1 MLQFIPAA
9 LGTAAKLASVG
20 GGIYGINEIVNL
32 PKNRRKEILK
42 GDYNPDTRE
51 YELEGFDKLLANT
64 GFIQESSLRSEK
76 DKQLMNKLKRDPY
89 VKRIQSKDGSTV
101 LTEGMDLAD
110 FKIAYEDQI
119 SSINQAQDLKE
130 AVAKAEVLRK
140 INKPETDKEQ
150 SRYEDRLRR
159 EDQLLLSQERAR
171 LDNLEYQRSRDRRED
186 MRYNESL
193 ERLDRKD
200 RRTAISSATAGL
212 AALAAAFAI

>member
-1 MLQFIPAA
+1 MYQFIPAA
-9 LGTAAKLASVG
+9 LGAATKLATVG
-20 GGIYGINEIVNL
+20 TLGYGLNEIINL
-32 PKNRRKEILK
+32 PNNRRKEILK

-64 GFIQESSLRSEK
+64 GLLQESSLRSEK

-119 SSINQAQDLKE
+119 SSINQAQKLKE
-130 AVAKAEVLRK
+130 AVALAKVTRE
-140 INKPETDKEQ
+140 INKPETDLKE
-150 SRYEDRLRR
+150 SRYRDEQRR
-159 EDQLLLSQERAR
+159 KDEER
-171 LDNLEYQRSRDRRED
+171 LDLLTQQSNNLEYQRSRDRRAD
-186 MRYNESL
+186 MQYNESL

>member
-20 GGIYGINEIVNL
+20 GGIYGINEIINL

-51 YELEGFDKLLANT
+51 YELEGFDKFLANT
-64 GFIQESSLRSEK
+64 GLLQESSLRSEK

-101 LTEGMDLAD
+101 LTEGMDLPD

-119 SSINQAQDLKE
+119 SSINQAQKLKE
-130 AVAKAEVLRK
+130 AVALAKVTRE
-140 INKPETDKEQ
+140 INKPETEEER

-186 MRYNESL
+186 MRYNEGL

-200 RRTAISSATAGL
+200 RKAAISSATAGL

>member
-1 MLQFIPAA
+1 MLAFIPAA